1 MSQKTQSKPLLPL
14 GADKRIMRNR
24 PLTSTQ
30 FYKLGQPQLKQL
42 RELRNT
48 NLAKMVAEYQKVQAD
63 NKAPKV
69 PDNLEE
75 LMDERMD
82 VKSEVLPLLGGESSK
97 MATPRETKEY
107 FEKRFEETK

>member
-30 FYKLGQPQLKQL
+30 FYKLGQTQLKQL

-48 NLAKMVAEYQKVQAD
+48 NLAKMVAEYQAKQGGVNTEEVKKVFAI
-63 NKAPKV
+63 P
-69 PDNLEE
+69 
-75 LMDERMD
+75 
-82 VKSEVLPLLGGESSK
+82 ESSK
-97 MATPRETKEY
+97 SFDASVELPNDRVNKLDNLTK
-107 FEKRFEETK
+107 